1 MAKIHYRYNSE
12 TCKYEPILHTRK
24 QILNKTLRFMLFA
37 FLIGLTGF
45 MYLNF
50 NYLPYDEITLKQ
62 ENTKLKMEW
71 QLLQNKITQTANSL
85 AKLEHE
91 DDNYYR
97 VVLDLEK
104 LDKTIRNGG
113 AGGSQKYELGE
124 DRKVTEIASAYEDL
138 NKISSRIEVES
149 QSLNEIGNRVARL
162 EDMKVTR
169 PAMQPIDNRQL
180 TRFNTIFG
188 MRKHPIHGDWRNHNG
203 LDLTADMGTPVY
215 ATGDGVVVLAKYNG
229 GYGNVIFLSHGYG
242 FESRYAHLSKF
253 KVVPGQRVKR
263 GELIGLVGNTGLSTN
278 SHLHYEVLYNNK
290 WINPIYFMYRDLSQ
304 AEYNELLK
312 EAKDPVFNELIKGD
326 DATKIDR
333 SH

>member
-1 MAKIHYRYNSE
+1 MTKIFYRYNSE
-12 TCKYEPILHTRK
+12 TCKYEPIIHTGK
-24 QILNKTLRFMLFA
+24 QVFNTTMHFLLIA
-37 FLIGLTGF
+37 FSIGLCGF
-45 MYLNF
+45 MYLYF
-50 NYLPYDEITLKQ
+50 NYLSFDEIVLEK
-62 ENTKLKMEW
+62 ENKKLKLEW
-71 QLLQNKITQTANSL
+71 EVLQHKISSTSELLAH
-85 AKLEHE
+85 LEDE

-104 LDKTIRNGG
+104 LDKTIRDGG
-113 AGGSQKYELGE
+113 AGGSQKYELPKNE
-124 DRKVTEIASAYEDL
+124 SVKEIVDAYQNL
-138 NKISSRIEVES
+138 NKINGRLEVET
-149 QSLNEIGNRVARL
+149 QSLTEIENRVTRF
-162 EDMKVTR
+162 EDMMVTR

-215 ATGDGVVVLAKYNG
+215 ATGDGVVIEARYNG

-253 KVVPGQRVKR
+253 AVATGQKVKR
-263 GELIGLVGNTGLSTN
+263 GEKIGYVGNTGLSTN
-278 SHLHYEVLYNNK
+278 PHLHYEVLYNNK

-312 EAKDPVFNELIKGD
+312 EAK
-326 DATKIDR
+326 ATEPKISSAKIDF